1 MQLIS
6 LLPLLAVLLLHT
18 VAAQVRQSWEKVNIE
33 SQRYHLQD
41 EYDEYEYDPNA
52 IEGKVTLIM
61 DVKTSSFLFRSAR
74 QCCRPPGQVIQ
85 ILIKWKYLY
94 FSHFYHDMMC
104 PLQTLWWRLQ
114 LRPARRRIR
123 LLCWHFERLQGEIRV
138 GTVLSY
144 LLAMIY
150 EYWTNHLPIRCTCW
164 KCLGRIN
171 TTVTTQ
177 NTQKFH
183 LLNVF

>member
-94 FSHFYHDMMC
+94 FSHFYMTWCVLFRPYDDGFNC
-104 PLQTLWWRLQ
+104 DQQDAGYGYYADTLNDCKVRSEWAQSCLTSSPWFMNIEPITSQ
-114 LRPARRRIR
+114 SDA
-123 LLCWHFERLQGEIRV
+123 HV
-138 GTVLSY
+138 GSVW
-144 LLAMIY
+144 
-150 EYWTNHLPIRCTCW
+150 E
-164 KCLGRIN
+164 G
-171 TTVTTQ
+171 
-177 NTQKFH
+177 
-183 LLNVF
+183 